1 MVRVGNMTKELYI
14 AVVALA
20 FVGVVSAIQRTSLLA
35 QSVPLTDFFN
45 GRFAQHPVLTLL
57 HILPGLIFCILGPLQ
72 FATKIRRNYPTFH
85 KWSGRVYVVAGI
97 FIGISALILVYVLG
111 LAGIA
116 ETVNVTLFASLF
128 LIFLG
133 LAVYR
138 IRRREVAAHREWM
151 IRAFALGLASASLRL
166 IFLIV
171 TAVSDFS
178 FAESFLIAL
187 WISFPLHLVI
197 AELWIII
204 GRRSRVE

>member
-1 MVRVGNMTKELYI
+1 MVRVENMTKELYI
-14 AVVALA
+14 AAVALA

-45 GRFAQHPVLTLL
+45 GRFAQHPLLTLL

-72 FATKIRRNYPTFH
+72 FVTKIRRNYPTFH

-97 FIGISALILVYVLG
+97 FIGISALMLVYVIG
-111 LAGIA
+111 FAGIA

-133 LAVYR
+133 LAIYR

-166 IFLIV
+166 IFLVV
-171 TAVSDFS
+171 TTVSDFS

-187 WISFPLHLVI
+187 WISFPLHLVV

-204 GRRSRVE
+204 GRRSRLK